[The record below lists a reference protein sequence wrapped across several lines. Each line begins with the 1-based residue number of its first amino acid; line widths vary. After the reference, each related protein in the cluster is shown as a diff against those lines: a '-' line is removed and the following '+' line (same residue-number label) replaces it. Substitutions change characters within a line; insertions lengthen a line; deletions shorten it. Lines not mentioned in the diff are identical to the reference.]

1 MKEFFRKFNNI
12 FSKKEKIYFLLYL
25 LLTLVVPLFE
35 VVSLGSIVGLI
46 YFILEKEKFLI
57 FLNNYNLNFLSN
69 IEDSNFG
76 VLIVLTIGL
85 AFIFKNSVLL
95 FYAYVESKFRNKLV
109 AEKSSK
115 LFKNF
120 IQLNYLK
127 FRDYKKSEL
136 FNNIM
141 LEVARV
147 IDYFFSLLI
156 IFREVFIIILLIVS
170 LLFFDVF
177 YTFSILVFLLGFTLI
192 LYFLLK
198 KKLFKIGEKLIIFQ
212 ERLLNL
218 INEVSDLFKIII
230 FGKKQNFFINHF
242 IKLNNERAQN
252 IFYQQY
258 IKKLPRIIFEVY
270 IILIICFFLL
280 YKINLETDLK
290 TLIPFLS
297 LLVLIAVR
305 LLPAFSNLNI
315 SFTTLKFSEAS
326 FENYLHNL
334 ELSKLH
340 KADNETGDKKDIIFK
355 NNINFIKIENVTFSY
370 NNKIKLLNNV
380 SFEIKKGEIF
390 GIFGKSGSGKST
402 LVDIISGL
410 IKPDIGNIKI
420 NNDLNI
426 NINLSSWQ
434 NQIGYVTQNPVLIN
448 DTIRNNISLGDLE
461 TDEKKLSNAIN
472 FSGLDQIIKNLP
484 QKSDTIVGEL
494 GSKFS
499 GGQKQMIAIA
509 RAVYRDPKLF
519 IFDEATSAI
528 DKEAENKIIEKIKEL
543 EKDNLVVIISH
554 DNKLKSFCNNFINL
568 DG

>member
-170 LLFFDVF
+170 LLFLFTYVL
-177 YTFSILVFLLGFTLI
+177 YKLRYRILSA
-192 LYFLLK
+192 K
-198 KKLFKIGEKLIIFQ
+198 K
-212 ERLLNL
+212 
-218 INEVSDLFKIII
+218 
-230 FGKKQNFFINHF
+230 
-242 IKLNNERAQN
+242 
-252 IFYQQY
+252 
-258 IKKLPRIIFEVY
+258 
-270 IILIICFFLL
+270 IILIKNL
-280 YKINLETDLK
+280 YKK
-290 TLIPFLS
+290 T
-297 LLVLIAVR
+297 
-305 LLPAFSNLNI
+305 
-315 SFTTLKFSEAS
+315 
-326 FENYLHNL
+326 
-334 ELSKLH
+334 
-340 KADNETGDKKDIIFK
+340 
-355 NNINFIKIENVTFSY
+355 
-370 NNKIKLLNNV
+370 
-380 SFEIKKGEIF
+380 
-390 GIFGKSGSGKST
+390 KSG
-402 LVDIISGL
+402 
-410 IKPDIGNIKI
+410 
-420 NNDLNI
+420 
-426 NINLSSWQ
+426 
-434 NQIGYVTQNPVLIN
+434 
-448 DTIRNNISLGDLE
+448 
-461 TDEKKLSNAIN
+461 
-472 FSGLDQIIKNLP
+472 F
-484 QKSDTIVGEL
+484 
-494 GSKFS
+494 
-499 GGQKQMIAIA
+499 
-509 RAVYRDPKLF
+509 
-519 IFDEATSAI
+519 
-528 DKEAENKIIEKIKEL
+528 
-543 EKDNLVVIISH
+543 
-554 DNKLKSFCNNFINL
+554 
-568 DG
+568 

>member
-12 FSKKEKIYFLLYL
+12 FSKKEKIYFLFYL

-109 AEKSSK
+109 ADKSSK

-156 IFREVFIIILLIVS
+156 IFREVFTIILLIVS

-177 YTFSILVFLLGFTLI
+177 YTFSILLFLLGFTLI
-192 LYFLLK
+192 LYSLLK
-198 KKLFKIGEKLIIFQ
+198 KKLFKIGEKLISFQ

-230 FGKKQNFFINHF
+230 FGKKQNFFINQF

-252 IFYQQY
+252 IFYQQF

-280 YKINLETDLK
+280 YKINLETNLK
-290 TLIPFLS
+290 SLIPILS

-334 ELSKLH
+334 ELSNLH
-340 KADNETGDKKDIIFK
+340 KADNETGIKKDIIFE
-355 NNINFIKIENVTFSY
+355 NNIKSIKIENVSFSY

-426 NINLSSWQ
+426 NRNLSSWQ
-434 NQIGYVTQNPVLIN
+434 NQIGYVTQSPVLIN
-448 DTIRNNISLGDLE
+448 DTIRNNISFGDLE
-461 TDEKKLSNAIN
+461 TDEKKLSNAIS

-484 QKSDTIVGEL
+484 QKSDTMVGEL

-543 EKDNLVVIISH
+543 EKDNLVIIISH

>member
-198 KKLFKIGEKLIIFQ
+198 KKII
-212 ERLLNL
+212 
-218 INEVSDLFKIII
+218 
-230 FGKKQNFFINHF
+230 
-242 IKLNNERAQN
+242 
-252 IFYQQY
+252 
-258 IKKLPRIIFEVY
+258 
-270 IILIICFFLL
+270 
-280 YKINLETDLK
+280 
-290 TLIPFLS
+290 
-297 LLVLIAVR
+297 
-305 LLPAFSNLNI
+305 
-315 SFTTLKFSEAS
+315 
-326 FENYLHNL
+326 
-334 ELSKLH
+334 
-340 KADNETGDKKDIIFK
+340 
-355 NNINFIKIENVTFSY
+355 
-370 NNKIKLLNNV
+370 
-380 SFEIKKGEIF
+380 
-390 GIFGKSGSGKST
+390 
-402 LVDIISGL
+402 
-410 IKPDIGNIKI
+410 
-420 NNDLNI
+420 
-426 NINLSSWQ
+426 
-434 NQIGYVTQNPVLIN
+434 
-448 DTIRNNISLGDLE
+448 
-461 TDEKKLSNAIN
+461 
-472 FSGLDQIIKNLP
+472 
-484 QKSDTIVGEL
+484 
-494 GSKFS
+494 
-499 GGQKQMIAIA
+499 
-509 RAVYRDPKLF
+509 
-519 IFDEATSAI
+519 
-528 DKEAENKIIEKIKEL
+528 
-543 EKDNLVVIISH
+543 
-554 DNKLKSFCNNFINL
+554 
-568 DG
+568 

>member
-198 KKLFKIGEKLIIFQ
+198 KKLFKIGEKLISFQ